1 MGHLYHN
8 RDESPW
14 IFLNVSNMENLDEHG
29 HLPYLPYNMENRYCI
44 SAKFPKGH
52 PKTPPR
58 RAFCLPRLS
67 AGPATAQQARLAQG
81 GDPTQPRCEKW
92 RKSWGIT
99 EVASGNLLQFAIF
112 CY

>member
-1 MGHLYHN
+1 MNIKTSLTWKM
-8 RDESPW
+8 DE
-14 IFLNVSNMENLDEHG
+14 NG

-52 PKTPPR
+52 PRVTPAQR
-58 RAFCLPRLS
+58 WGLPRPS

-99 EVASGNLLQFAIF
+99 EVASGNLLQFAIEHGHLTV
-112 CY
+112 

>member
-1 MGHLYHN
+1 MNIKTSLTWKM
-8 RDESPW
+8 DE
-14 IFLNVSNMENLDEHG
+14 NG

-52 PKTPPR
+52 PSHPSAAR
-58 RAFCLPRLS
+58 LPRPS

-99 EVASGNLLQFAIF
+99 EVASGNLLQFAIEHGHLTV
-112 CY
+112 